1 MTQPVEI
8 ATHHEDTRLDSL
20 LVAAPG
26 SGLRPLV
33 LVLPTVMNRTDL
45 ELDYGRRLAARGY
58 AALVADVYG
67 DGRIGLP
74 RPDCFT
80 LMNEVRADRAFL
92 QARLLALIEAGRAVD
107 GVDADRVAAI
117 GFCFGGMCALD
128 IARTGADV
136 RGVASFHGTFG
147 PPGNHAD
154 TPIRAKVIAFH
165 GWADPHVPADS
176 VTALADELTA
186 KGADWQ
192 IHGYG
197 GVMHGF
203 TNPHANTPESGLQ
216 YDARAE
222 RRSWAALEGFLEEC
236 FA

>member
-1 MTQPVEI
+1 MSEPIDVTTQ
-8 ATHHEDTRLDSL
+8 HEGTRLDSL

-26 SGLRPLV
+26 DAPRPLV

-45 ELDYGRRLAARGY
+45 ELEFGRRLAARGY

-92 QARLLALIEAGRAVD
+92 QTRLLALLATARAVD

-165 GWADPHVPADS
+165 GWADPHVPPET

-216 YDARAE
+216 YDANAE
-222 RRSWAALEGFLEEC
+222 RRSWTALEGFLEEC